1 MSHKRNLS
9 AALALLAALGVATMA
24 TAEEAKKAKPAAK
37 AKSASQKAAAP
48 AKAEKPGTPTLT
60 IVEPLKD
67 FGTVPRGQKLDA
79 DFIIKNTGT
88 ADLML
93 ISVQPGCGCTV
104 ADYDKV
110 IKPGMSGKVRAHVD
124 TTAFTGP
131 ISKPVTIQTNDPN
144 TPTSQLTIHAV
155 VKPYVEAYPA
165 GFVRYIMIQGDVQTQ
180 SIKLYSE
187 EDEPFKIVSIEIP
200 DAIKE
205 YVKVTSKL
213 IEEPTELVQ
222 GGKQGQA
229 QYKLDI
235 TLGGPTSQVGPL
247 SEKIKIVTNSKN
259 QPEYS
264 ISVTG
269 VVRPSISVSQS
280 LVNFGEV
287 APADAEASRSVV
299 VKSNDK
305 AAAATFQVTRVESSI
320 PKVITAEMAKT
331 DRPGEYE
338 VRLRVAKDAKPGDLD
353 GSVTIYTSDKINPVV
368 TLPIKGTIK
377 KPATVGAVN

>member
-9 AALALLAALGVATMA
+9 AALALAAAFGVVTMA
-24 TAEEAKKAKPAAK
+24 TAEEKAKPAAK
-37 AKSASQKAAAP
+37 TKSASQKAAAP
-48 AKAEKPGTPTLT
+48 AKAKKPGTPILT

-110 IKPGMSGKVRAHVD
+110 IKPGMSGRVRAHVD

-165 GFVRYIMIQGDVQTQ
+165 GFVRYVMVQGDIQTQ
-180 SIKLYSE
+180 SIKLFSE

-235 TLGGPTSQVGPL
+235 TLGGPTTQVGPL
-247 SEKIKIVTNSKN
+247 SEKIKIVTNSKH
-259 QPEYS
+259 QPEYL

-287 APADAEASRSVV
+287 APADAAASRSVV

-305 AAAATFQVTRVESSI
+305 AGAAAFQVTRVESSI
-320 PKVITAEMAKT
+320 PKMITAEMAKT
-331 DRPGEYE
+331 DTPGEYE

-353 GSVTIYTSDKINPVV
+353 GSVMIYTSDKINPVV

>member
-180 SIKLYSE
+180 SIKLFSE